1 MSSRVLAVTM
11 KILIHVFLTAWVLTA
26 AAHHNPVVYDGKRTV
41 TITGVVTA
49 ARFAFP
55 HSRYSIDVTA
65 EDGTVE
71 RWLLSAEDPKDA
83 TKLGF
88 ADALKGIKVGDLLSV
103 VGWPHKTRSRELRA
117 HQLHYPNGDV
127 VTMRPGNYLWTKAL
141 RRIWRLR
148 DGQEPFATNFGQ
160 ISSDVTLVKRVIHW
174 INENDAVPRV
184 AYEIRQNTAK
194 LIGVNRGNGL
204 EFPGVRKL
212 FRCHTERARFRH
224 LIDYGV
230 IGEEERT
237 AISNGE
243 GFIARY
249 NDLLATYWEF
259 DVESC

>member
-184 AYEIRQNTAK
+184 AAQLAKQVAERISRFSQLRRQVA
-194 LIGVNRGNGL
+194 R
-204 EFPGVRKL
+204 
-212 FRCHTERARFRH
+212 RARVLLNQPPQSRFNGH
-224 LIDYGV
+224 NV
-230 IGEEERT
+230 ILRCNR
-237 AISNGE
+237 SNSSLSSGNR
-243 GFIARY
+243 IAQTL
-249 NDLLATYWEF
+249 NDRLVF
-259 DVESC
+259 S